1 MNIKIEIK
9 NDPLE
14 IIEEKDYGYQILF
27 QVPESEES
35 EVMNTK
41 AKRKASRNKRF
52 KKRRRM
58 RYERNNETKIC
69 VKNEVEVEEESFSV
83 DDEEKEI
90 GIKEEYFNSDAKE
103 KTEVNEECFNV
114 KSEVKDP
121 LEQVSSLDQSQ
132 SIVTETCTF
141 KNEEF
146 FKLSNSISRIK
157 EEEEEEGSLE
167 IEHDGTDSVL
177 SDSREHDS
185 GTDSVLNES
194 RERDSGTDS
203 FLNDSDKSEIKIW

>member
-1 MNIKIEIK
+1 MEKNNIH
-9 NDPLE
+9 
-14 IIEEKDYGYQILF
+14 
-27 QVPESEES
+27 
-35 EVMNTK
+35 
-41 AKRKASRNKRF
+41 
-52 KKRRRM
+52 
-58 RYERNNETKIC
+58 ERNNETKIY

-90 GIKEEYFNSDAKE
+90 GKKEEFFNSDAKE

-114 KSEVKDP
+114 NSEVKDP

-185 GTDSVLNES
+185 GTDSVLNEL

-203 FLNDSDKSEIKIW
+203 FLNDSDCERNV